1 MKDQSKPT
9 MFEGDIVY
17 LKLKARCCLNLR
29 NSALKKFSLLLV
41 LQYVELNLPEKSG

>member
-17 LKLKARCCLNLR
+17 LKLKAKCYLNLR
-29 NSALKKFSLLLV
+29 NSALKKKFALFWF
-41 LQYVELNLPEKSG
+41 YNM